1 MLDQFKGCL
10 LGAAIGDAL
19 GMARES
25 TPPDFQRLHEGYRR
39 AWRGHPNAGL
49 KPGQFTDDTQMMLL
63 VAEMLADGTYS
74 ESAYAAALARMYANE
89 ELRFPDGAVD
99 AACRH
104 LLLSS
109 GKPGGVSSN
118 TAGCTGIAVPFGLLY
133 GDPIDV
139 TERVVQA
146 CSVTHTH
153 PAAHAGAVTVAM
165 LVHHAV
171 RGRPDALS
179 VAGKHAVL
187 EDVALGNKIRDAVNL
202 AKEGISLE
210 SALSVIGNDV
220 TVYQTVPLAF
230 FLINRIKDVT
240 ALLTTA
246 AHVGG
251 NTDTIAL
258 ICGAYAGAT
267 YGKSAL
273 PPDLLDGLEGRDEIE
288 SIAARLYER
297 YTAKP

>member
-25 TPPDFQRLHEGYRR
+25 TPPDFQRFHEGYRR

-63 VAEMLADGTYS
+63 VAGMLADGTYS
-74 ESAYAAALARMYANE
+74 ESAYAAALARMYMNE

-99 AACRH
+99 AACRR
-104 LLLSS
+104 LLLS
-109 GKPGGVSSN
+109 GNPGGVSSN
-118 TAGCTGIAVPFGLLY
+118 TAGCTGIAVPFGLAY
-133 GDPIDV
+133 GDPINV

-171 RGRPDALS
+171 RGRSDALS
-179 VAGKHAVL
+179 LAEKHAAL
-187 EDVALGNKIRDAVNL
+187 EDVALGNRIRDAVRL
-202 AKEGISLE
+202 ANEGISLE

-230 FLINRIKDVT
+230 FLIHRIRDIS
-240 ALLTTA
+240 ALLHTA

-258 ICGAYAGAT
+258 ICGAYIGAV
-267 YGKSAL
+267 YGKTAL
-273 PPDLLDGLEGRDEIE
+273 PGDLLEGLECRSEIE
-288 SIAARLYER
+288 SVAARLYER
-297 YTAKP
+297 CTTKP

>member
-10 LGAAIGDAL
+10 LGAAMGDAL

-49 KPGQFTDDTQMMLL
+49 RPGQFTDDTQMMLL
-63 VAEMLADGTYS
+63 VAGMLADGTYS
-74 ESAYAAALARMYANE
+74 EQGYAAALARMYMNE
-89 ELRFPDGAVD
+89 DLRFPDGAVD
-99 AACRH
+99 AACRG
-104 LLLSS
+104 LLLS
-109 GKPGGVSSN
+109 GERLCGVASN
-118 TAGCTGIAVPFGLLY
+118 TAGCVSISIPFALVYDDLV
-133 GDPIDV
+133 DV

-146 CSVTHTH
+146 CSVTHTL

-165 LVHHAV
+165 LIHYAV
-171 RGRPDALS
+171 RGRPDAITL
-179 VAGKHAVL
+179 AMKHADF
-187 EDVALGNKIRDAVNL
+187 EDITLGNKIRGAVRL
-202 AKEGISLE
+202 ASEGISLE

-230 FLINRIKDVT
+230 FLIERIQDVT
-240 ALLTTA
+240 TLLNTA

-251 NTDTIAL
+251 NTDTIAY

-267 YGKSAL
+267 HGRSAL
-273 PPDLLDGLEGRDEIE
+273 PRDLLEDLEGQSEIE
-288 SIAARLYER
+288 SMATRLYER
-297 YTAKP
+297 YTTKP

>member
-63 VAEMLADGTYS
+63 VAGLLADGAYS
-74 ESAYAAALARMYANE
+74 ESAYASVLARMYMNE
-89 ELRFPDGAVD
+89 ELRFPDGAVE

-104 LLLSS
+104 LLLS
-109 GKPGGVSSN
+109 GGERGGVSSN
-118 TAGCTGIAVPFGLLY
+118 TAGCVSIAIPFALAY
-133 GDPIDV
+133 SDPVDV

-153 PAAHAGAVTVAM
+153 PAAHAGAVTVGM
-165 LVHHAV
+165 LIHYAIRGHHE
-171 RGRPDALS
+171 ALS
-179 VAGKHAVL
+179 LAGKHAGF
-187 EDVALGNKIRDAVNL
+187 EDITLGNKIRAAVRL
-202 AKEGISLE
+202 ADEGISLG

-230 FLINRIKDVT
+230 FLIHRIKDIPV
-240 ALLTTA
+240 LLNTA

-251 NTDTIAL
+251 NTDTIAF
-258 ICGAYAGAT
+258 ICGAYIGAT

-273 PPDLLDGLEGRDEIE
+273 PRDLLEGLEGRDEIE
-288 SIAARLYER
+288 AMAARLYER
-297 YTAKP
+297 CLTKP

>member
-63 VAEMLADGTYS
+63 VAGLLADGAYS
-74 ESAYAAALARMYANE
+74 ESAYAAALARMYMNE
-89 ELRFPDGAVD
+89 ELRFPDGAVE

-104 LLLSS
+104 LLLS
-109 GKPGGVSSN
+109 GGERGGVSSN
-118 TAGCTGIAVPFGLLY
+118 TAGCVSIAIPFALAY
-133 GDPIDV
+133 SDPVDV

-153 PAAHAGAVTVAM
+153 PAAHAGAVTVGM
-165 LVHHAV
+165 LIHYAIRGHHE
-171 RGRPDALS
+171 ALS
-179 VAGKHAVL
+179 LAGKHAGF
-187 EDVALGNKIRDAVNL
+187 EDITLGNKIRAAVRL
-202 AKEGISLE
+202 ADEGISLG

-230 FLINRIKDVT
+230 FLIHRIKDIP
-240 ALLTTA
+240 ALLNTA

-251 NTDTIAL
+251 NTDTIAF

-273 PPDLLDGLEGRDEIE
+273 PRDLLEGLEGRDEIE
-288 SIAARLYER
+288 SMAARLYER
-297 YTAKP
+297 CLTKP

>member
-63 VAEMLADGTYS
+63 VAGLLADGAYS
-74 ESAYAAALARMYANE
+74 ESAYAAALARMYMNE
-89 ELRFPDGAVD
+89 ELRFPDGAVE

-104 LLLSS
+104 LLLS
-109 GKPGGVSSN
+109 GGERGGVSSN
-118 TAGCTGIAVPFGLLY
+118 TAGCVSIAIPFALAY
-133 GDPIDV
+133 SDPVDV

-153 PAAHAGAVTVAM
+153 PAAHAGAVTVGM
-165 LVHHAV
+165 LIHYAIRGHHE
-171 RGRPDALS
+171 ALS
-179 VAGKHAVL
+179 LAGKHAGF
-187 EDVALGNKIRDAVNL
+187 EDITLGNKIRAAVHL
-202 AKEGISLE
+202 ADEGISLG

-220 TVYQTVPLAF
+220 TVYQTVPLAL
-230 FLINRIKDVT
+230 FLIHRIKDIPV
-240 ALLTTA
+240 LLNTA

-251 NTDTIAL
+251 NTDTIAF

-273 PPDLLDGLEGRDEIE
+273 PRDLLGGLEDRDAIE
-288 SIAARLYER
+288 AMAARLYER
-297 YTAKP
+297 CLTKP

>member
-104 LLLSS
+104 LLLS
-109 GKPGGVSSN
+109 GKPGGVASN
-118 TAGCTGIAVPFGLLY
+118 TAGCTGIAVPFGLFY
-133 GDPIDV
+133 SDPIDV

-171 RGRPDALS
+171 RGRSDSLTDRKS
-179 VAGKHAVL
+179 VV
-187 EDVALGNKIRDAVNL
+187 
-202 AKEGISLE
+202 
-210 SALSVIGNDV
+210 
-220 TVYQTVPLAF
+220 
-230 FLINRIKDVT
+230 
-240 ALLTTA
+240 
-246 AHVGG
+246 
-251 NTDTIAL
+251 
-258 ICGAYAGAT
+258 
-267 YGKSAL
+267 
-273 PPDLLDGLEGRDEIE
+273 
-288 SIAARLYER
+288 
-297 YTAKP
+297 